1 VSPSRLAEILGT
13 EGPVVAMVHFP
24 GLPGRPRHDAS
35 GGMDRIVDA
44 VGRDVVALQE
54 VGADALLFCNEGD
67 IPYQLRTGP
76 EIPAAMAAVI
86 GQLRAD
92 VIVPFGVNVLW
103 DPIASLALARATGAR
118 FVREVFTGVYET
130 DLGLIEPRIGDSAA
144 YREAIGAADVALF
157 DNVAPEFGSPLGR
170 RSVADRARSAE
181 FLGMDAVLVSGSSA
195 GAAVDRSDLL
205 QAKEAVSD
213 IPVIA
218 NTGVQAETVAET
230 LAVADGVIVGTAL
243 KRDGVTWNP
252 VDPARAKRFL
262 DAARSGRAAPVSQP
276 GRQV

>member
-1 VSPSRLAEILGT
+1 MSPSRLAEILGT

-130 DLGLIEPRIGDSAA
+130 DLGLIEP
-144 YREAIGAADVALF
+144 IGAADVALF

-218 NTGVQAETVAET
+218 NTGVRAETVAET

-262 DAARSGRAAPVSQP
+262 DAARSGRAAPVSQR